1 MKEGFLHINFRV
13 SFLFL
18 LLSVFFRHIIE
29 SQEGCGVDYACLSL
43 SLLRNMI
50 TMIYYNDD
58 DVIIEKEEKYPSLL
72 LRDSSWKRWAWN
84 SISLV
89 FTRVFGDLDPLIIHS
104 KETCFNDHIL
114 AIITKI
120 SSCSS
125 CPSLIILFSLTVHP
139 SRQSL
144 CNVKSKL
151 LMTLFS
157 RFLKIEVFT
166 EDTKKALSMRIYG
179 LLCLFLV
186 EPLLFEPA
194 IKKNIENT
202 GNVRFCV

>member
-1 MKEGFLHINFRV
+1 
-13 SFLFL
+13 
-18 LLSVFFRHIIE
+18 
-29 SQEGCGVDYACLSL
+29 
-43 SLLRNMI
+43 
-50 TMIYYNDD
+50 
-58 DVIIEKEEKYPSLL
+58 
-72 LRDSSWKRWAWN
+72 
-84 SISLV
+84 
-89 FTRVFGDLDPLIIHS
+89 
-104 KETCFNDHIL
+104 
-114 AIITKI
+114 
-120 SSCSS
+120 
-125 CPSLIILFSLTVHP
+125 
-139 SRQSL
+139 
-144 CNVKSKL
+144 